1 MLGNGSGGIRNDPNR
16 NLTTITPST
25 TGKPEGGGKSARTAK
40 KPGPDSGKLDRID
53 RDEGSALSIEKITGE
68 EERRQGRGYGR
79 DPEEELQQPPGHAA
93 NRRRFKGHAFRIDE
107 RGRTI
112 PPTFSD
118 VDQGNLSDAWLM
130 ACFAAVAHAQPAQIM
145 KRIDRLDD
153 GAFQVRVGKHTQ
165 FRITPEFSGEGYAD
179 PMPNGQ
185 ENTMWCALL
194 EKAWAKREAGAYTLL
209 EVGNPS
215 RALEDLTGKAARRIS
230 LSDLTAPERLWA
242 RLREARLAESA
253 IVYRTREQGVSS
265 PLHAD
270 HVYAVLDAYER
281 EGAQVVRLYNP
292 WGTNGNERPLE
303 SMIHEIGIVE
313 LIRDGLSF
321 HVSG

>member
-1 MLGNGSGGIRNDPNR
+1 MLGNGSGGVRNDPNR
-16 NLTTITPST
+16 NLTTITPAT
-25 TGKPEGGGKSARTAK
+25 TGKPEGGGKANRSAK
-40 KPGPDSGKLDRID
+40 KQGAESGKLDRID
-53 RDEGSALSIEKITGE
+53 RDEVSSLSLE
-68 EERRQGRGYGR
+68 EVRGDDERQRGRGYGR
-79 DPEEELQQPPGHAA
+79 DPEEELEAPAGHAS
-93 NRRRFKGHAFRIDE
+93 NRRRFKGQAFRVDA
-107 RGRTI
+107 RGRTV
-112 PPTFSD
+112 PPTFGD

-153 GAFQVRVGKHTQ
+153 GAFQVRVGKHTL

-185 ENTMWCALL
+185 EDTMWCALL

-215 RALEDLTGKAARRIS
+215 RALEDLSGKTARRIS
-230 LSDLTAPERLWA
+230 ISDLTAPELLWT
-242 RLREARLAESA
+242 RLREARLGESA
-253 IVYRTREQGVSS
+253 IVYRTREQGVAT

-270 HVYAVLDAYER
+270 HVYAVLDVYER
-281 EGAQVVRLYNP
+281 DGNRVVRLYNP
-292 WGTNGNERPLE
+292 WGTNGNERTLE
-303 SMIHEIGIVE
+303 SMIHEIGIAE